1 MYAVYWL
8 IASAVFLLV
17 EIMTLGLTSIWFA
30 GGAVVAAI
38 TALFGVPFWVQMLI
52 FIVVTCLLFALTR
65 PVAKRYLN
73 SKVQKTNTDALIGQT
88 ALVKE
93 TINNME
99 SKGLVQLNGQDWTAR
114 SFEAGEIIPEGS
126 EDGRKRNPRRETD
139 RRKRG
144 IRLCRLFYLLSL
156 SHCLR

>member
-30 GGAVVAAI
+30 GGAV
-38 TALFGVPFWVQMLI
+38 VPFWVQMLI

-126 EDGRKRNPRRETD
+126 EVIVKEIRGVKLIVEREV
-139 RRKRG
+139 
-144 IRLCRLFYLLSL
+144 
-156 SHCLR
+156 

>member
-8 IASAVFLLV
+8 IASAVFLLI
-17 EIMTLGLTSIWFA
+17 EILTLGLTSIWFA

-38 TALFGVPFWVQMLI
+38 AALFGVPFLVQMLL
-52 FIVVTCLLFALTR
+52 FIVVTCLLFALAR

-73 SKVQKTNTDALIGQT
+73 NRVQKTNTDALIGQT

-99 SKGLVQLNGQDWTAR
+99 SKGYVQLNGQDWTAR
-114 SFEAGEIIPEGS
+114 SAEAGEIIPAGCEVVVKEIQGVKLIV
-126 EDGRKRNPRRETD
+126 EREV
-139 RRKRG
+139 
-144 IRLCRLFYLLSL
+144 
-156 SHCLR
+156 

>member
-8 IASAVFLLV
+8 IASAVLLLI
-17 EIMTLGLTSIWFA
+17 ESLTLGLTSIWFA

-38 TALFGVPFWVQMLI
+38 AALFGVPFLVQMLL

-73 SKVQKTNTDALIGQT
+73 NRVQKTNTDALIGQT

-99 SKGLVQLNGQDWTAR
+99 SKGYVQLNGQDWTAR
-114 SFEAGEIIPEGS
+114 SAEAGEIIPAGCEVVVKEIQGVKLIV
-126 EDGRKRNPRRETD
+126 EREV
-139 RRKRG
+139 
-144 IRLCRLFYLLSL
+144 
-156 SHCLR
+156 

>member
-8 IASAVFLLV
+8 IASAVFLLI
-17 EIMTLGLTSIWFA
+17 EILTLGLTSIWFA

-38 TALFGVPFWVQMLI
+38 AALFGVPFLVQMLL

-73 SKVQKTNTDALIGQT
+73 NRVQKTNTDALIGQT

-99 SKGLVQLNGQDWTAR
+99 SKGYVQLNGQDWTTT
-114 SFEAGEIIPEGS
+114 SQPAGEIIPAGCEVVVKEIQGVKLIV
-126 EDGRKRNPRRETD
+126 EREV
-139 RRKRG
+139 
-144 IRLCRLFYLLSL
+144 
-156 SHCLR
+156 

>member
-88 ALVKE
+88 ALVTQDIDNLNAKGQVKE

-126 EDGRKRNPRRETD
+126 EVIVKEIRGVKLIVEREV
-139 RRKRG
+139 
-144 IRLCRLFYLLSL
+144 
-156 SHCLR
+156 

>member
-8 IASAVFLLV
+8 IASAVFLLI
-17 EIMTLGLTSIWFA
+17 EILTLGLTSIWFA

-38 TALFGVPFWVQMLI
+38 AALFGVPFLVQMLL
-52 FIVVTCLLFALTR
+52 FIVVTCLLFALIR

-73 SKVQKTNTDALIGQT
+73 NRVQKTNTDALIGQT

-99 SKGLVQLNGQDWTAR
+99 SKGYVQLNGQDWTAR
-114 SFEAGEIIPEGS
+114 SAEAGEIIPAGCEVVVKEIQGVKLIV
-126 EDGRKRNPRRETD
+126 EREV
-139 RRKRG
+139 
-144 IRLCRLFYLLSL
+144 
-156 SHCLR
+156 

>member
-52 FIVVTCLLFALTR
+52 FIVVTLLFALTR

-126 EDGRKRNPRRETD
+126 EVIVKEIRGVKLIVEREV
-139 RRKRG
+139 
-144 IRLCRLFYLLSL
+144 
-156 SHCLR
+156 

>member
-8 IASAVFLLV
+8 IASAVFLLI
-17 EIMTLGLTSIWFA
+17 EILTLGLTSIWFA
-30 GGAVVAAI
+30 GGAVVAVIA
-38 TALFGVPFWVQMLI
+38 ALCGVPFLVQMLL

-73 SKVQKTNTDALIGQT
+73 NRVQKTNTDALIGQT

-99 SKGLVQLNGQDWTAR
+99 SKGYVQLNGQDWTAR
-114 SFEAGEIIPEGS
+114 SAEAGEIIPAGCEVVVKEIQGVKLIV
-126 EDGRKRNPRRETD
+126 EREV
-139 RRKRG
+139 
-144 IRLCRLFYLLSL
+144 
-156 SHCLR
+156 

>member
-38 TALFGVPFWVQMLI
+38 AALFGVP
-52 FIVVTCLLFALTR
+52 CLLFALTR

-126 EDGRKRNPRRETD
+126 EVIVKEIRGVKLIVEREV
-139 RRKRG
+139 
-144 IRLCRLFYLLSL
+144 
-156 SHCLR
+156 

>member
-8 IASAVFLLV
+8 IASAVFLLI
-17 EIMTLGLTSIWFA
+17 EILTLGLTSIWFA

-38 TALFGVPFWVQMLI
+38 AALFGVPFLVQMLL

-65 PVAKRYLN
+65 LVAKRYLN
-73 SKVQKTNTDALIGQT
+73 NRVQKTNTDALIGQT

-99 SKGLVQLNGQDWTAR
+99 SKGYVQLNGQDWTAR
-114 SFEAGEIIPEGS
+114 SAEAGEIIPAGCEVVVKEIQGVKLIV
-126 EDGRKRNPRRETD
+126 EREV
-139 RRKRG
+139 
-144 IRLCRLFYLLSL
+144 
-156 SHCLR
+156 

>member
-8 IASAVFLLV
+8 IASAVFLLI
-17 EIMTLGLTSIWFA
+17 EILTLGLTSIWFA

-38 TALFGVPFWVQMLI
+38 AALFGVPFLVQMLL
-52 FIVVTCLLFALTR
+52 FIVVTCSLFALTR

-73 SKVQKTNTDALIGQT
+73 NRVQKTNTDALIGQT

-99 SKGLVQLNGQDWTAR
+99 SKGYVQLNGQDWTAR
-114 SFEAGEIIPEGS
+114 SAEAGEIIPAGCEVVVKEIQGVKLIV
-126 EDGRKRNPRRETD
+126 EREV
-139 RRKRG
+139 
-144 IRLCRLFYLLSL
+144 
-156 SHCLR
+156 

>member
-8 IASAVFLLV
+8 IASAVFLLI
-17 EIMTLGLTSIWFA
+17 EILTLGLTSIWFA

-38 TALFGVPFWVQMLI
+38 AALFGVPFLVQMLL
-52 FIVVTCLLFALTR
+52 FIAVTCLLFALTR

-73 SKVQKTNTDALIGQT
+73 NRVQKTNTDALIGQT

-99 SKGLVQLNGQDWTAR
+99 SKGYVQLNGQDWTAR
-114 SFEAGEIIPEGS
+114 SAEAGEIIPAGCEVVVKEIQGVKLIV
-126 EDGRKRNPRRETD
+126 EREV
-139 RRKRG
+139 
-144 IRLCRLFYLLSL
+144 
-156 SHCLR
+156 

>member
-8 IASAVFLLV
+8 IASAVFLLI
-17 EIMTLGLTSIWFA
+17 EILTLGLTSIWFA

-38 TALFGVPFWVQMLI
+38 AALFGVPFLVQMLL

-65 PVAKRYLN
+65 RVAKRYLN
-73 SKVQKTNTDALIGQT
+73 NRVQKTNTDALIGQT

-99 SKGLVQLNGQDWTAR
+99 SKGYVQLNGQDWTAR
-114 SFEAGEIIPEGS
+114 SAEAGEIIPAGCEVVVKEIQGVKLIV
-126 EDGRKRNPRRETD
+126 EREV
-139 RRKRG
+139 
-144 IRLCRLFYLLSL
+144 
-156 SHCLR
+156 

>member
-1 MYAVYWL
+1 MEKKYAVYWL
-8 IASAVFLLV
+8 IASAVFLLI
-17 EIMTLGLTSIWFA
+17 EILTLGLTSIWFA

-38 TALFGVPFWVQMLI
+38 AALFGVPFLVQMLL

-73 SKVQKTNTDALIGQT
+73 NRVLKTNTDALIGQP

-99 SKGLVQLNGQDWTAR
+99 SKGYVQLNGQDWTAR
-114 SFEAGEIIPEGS
+114 SAEAGEIIPAGCEVVVKEIQGVKLIV
-126 EDGRKRNPRRETD
+126 EREV
-139 RRKRG
+139 
-144 IRLCRLFYLLSL
+144 
-156 SHCLR
+156 